1 MTRWRQAARMGVTL
15 VLVAGAAALCVP
27 VWNYYMNAPWTRDG
41 RVAAD
46 VVGVAPDVSGL
57 VSAVAVA
64 DNQVVRRGDV
74 LFRIDPAR
82 FELAVRQADAVVAER
97 QADMVEAA
105 REAERSRKL
114 DTLSVT
120 EEKQQ
125 QRESVA
131 ARAVAMYRQAV
142 ADRDVAVLNAQRAVV
157 RSPVDGVVSNF
168 DVRPGDYAAAGHSVV
183 AVIDSDTL
191 RVDGYFEE
199 TKLHAIHVGDAATV
213 HLMGSR
219 GVLHGRVESVSAGVE
234 NRDRTAGGLLAD
246 INPTF
251 SWVRLAQR
259 IPVRVVF
266 DHVPADAGLVVGRT
280 ATVAIQGRKDVLFFK
295 KEHLPCFYVGAPD
308 HRRPALML
316 QRTSRIGR
324 TNHRIWVAAIRS
336 GLGQMAANAARKM
349 ASPPRNAAQTK
360 VRRRMAARKLGR
372 DQLVSKAAA
381 ASGVAQVVSRAR

>member
-1 MTRWRQAARMGVTL
+1 VDPMITLRQLSRVGVTL
-15 VLVAGAAALCVP
+15 CLLMAAAAACLP

-46 VVGVAPDVSGL
+46 VVAVTPDVSGL
-57 VSAVAVA
+57 VSEVAVQ

-105 REAERSRKL
+105 REASRSNRL
-114 DTLSVT
+114 DTLSVS

-125 QRESVA
+125 QRVSLA
-131 ARAVAMYRQAV
+131 ARAVALYRQAL
-142 ADRDVAVLNAQRAVV
+142 ADRDVAALNLQRAVV

-168 DVRPGDYAAAGHSVV
+168 DLRPGDYATAGHSVL
-183 AVIDSDTL
+183 AMIDSATL

-199 TKLHAIHVGDAATV
+199 TKLHAIHVGDPVTV
-213 HLMGSR
+213 RLMGAR
-219 GVLHGRVESVSAGVE
+219 DVLHGRVQSMSAGVE
-234 NRDRTAGGLLAD
+234 NRDRASGGLLAD

-266 DHVPADAGLVVGRT
+266 DHLPANPGLVVGRT
-280 ATVAIQGRKDVLFFK
+280 ATVAIG
-295 KEHLPCFYVGAPD
+295 PTAP
-308 HRRPALML
+308 
-316 QRTSRIGR
+316 S
-324 TNHRIWVAAIRS
+324 
-336 GLGQMAANAARKM
+336 
-349 ASPPRNAAQTK
+349 
-360 VRRRMAARKLGR
+360 
-372 DQLVSKAAA
+372 
-381 ASGVAQVVSRAR
+381 

>member
-1 MTRWRQAARMGVTL
+1 MITLRQLSRVGVTL
-15 VLVAGAAALCVP
+15 CLLMAAAAACLP

-46 VVGVAPDVSGL
+46 VVAVTPDVSGL
-57 VSAVAVA
+57 VSEVAVQ

-105 REAERSRKL
+105 REASRSNRL
-114 DTLSVT
+114 DTLSVS

-125 QRESVA
+125 QRVSLA
-131 ARAVAMYRQAV
+131 ARAVALYRQAL
-142 ADRDVAVLNAQRAVV
+142 ADRDVAALNLQRAVV

-168 DVRPGDYAAAGHSVV
+168 DLRPGDYATAGHSVL
-183 AVIDSDTL
+183 AMIDSATL

-199 TKLHAIHVGDAATV
+199 TKLHAIHVGDPVTV
-213 HLMGSR
+213 RLMGAR
-219 GVLHGRVESVSAGVE
+219 DVLHGRVQSMSAGVE
-234 NRDRTAGGLLAD
+234 NRDRASGGLLAD

-266 DHVPADAGLVVGRT
+266 DHLPANPGLVVGRT
-280 ATVAIQGRKDVLFFK
+280 ATVAIG
-295 KEHLPCFYVGAPD
+295 PTAP
-308 HRRPALML
+308 
-316 QRTSRIGR
+316 S
-324 TNHRIWVAAIRS
+324 
-336 GLGQMAANAARKM
+336 
-349 ASPPRNAAQTK
+349 
-360 VRRRMAARKLGR
+360 
-372 DQLVSKAAA
+372 
-381 ASGVAQVVSRAR
+381 